1 MYVRIEGCRDPGST
15 QETVPEHYRVA
26 SRAHPLEDIRKNDQI
41 AQGNDSSSLCK
52 EESDGPIKE
61 PVVDINNER
70 GYVKTILDIK
80 RA

>member
-26 SRAHPLEDIRKNDQI
+26 LRAHPHEDIRKNDQI

-52 EESDGPIKE
+52 EESDDSIKD
-61 PVVDINNER
+61 PVIDIANEQ
-70 GYVKTILDIK
+70 GYVKAILNIK